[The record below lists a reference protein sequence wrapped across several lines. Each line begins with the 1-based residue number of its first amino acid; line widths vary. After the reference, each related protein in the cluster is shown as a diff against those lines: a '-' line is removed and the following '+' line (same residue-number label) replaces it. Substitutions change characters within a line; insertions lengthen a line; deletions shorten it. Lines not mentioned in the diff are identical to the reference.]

1 MKLLHVRPP
10 SRKRP
15 RVDTKTGATARRRL
29 RALELVDKM
38 VDGGMRRGD
47 ALCAIR
53 LPKSTYYDWRKAFR
67 RGGVRAL
74 EPRSTRP
81 RTVRRRRWTDPD
93 VRAVLGMRARYP
105 FMGKVRLKA
114 MLDRRG
120 VRLSVSTVGRII
132 EEAIA
137 DGRTRRASFCEGRPK
152 PARRRTFDGA
162 WARRWSHG
170 DSARAPGELVQV
182 DHMTYS
188 RDGRVLKEFRAVC
201 PTTRHMVARVFS
213 RATAG
218 NAGRFLAAVVENMPF
233 PVASIQV
240 DGGAEFR
247 ADFERACEAR
257 RIPLHVLPPR
267 RPQLNGHVE
276 RANRSAR
283 IEFWNLYDGPLTVAD
298 VTPRLAGYEFF
309 HNYERPHLALD
320 CRTPNEYLVELEE
333 AA

>member
-1 MKLLHVRPP
+1 
-10 SRKRP
+10 
-15 RVDTKTGATARRRL
+15 
-29 RALELVDKM
+29 
-38 VDGGMRRGD
+38 
-47 ALCAIR
+47 
-53 LPKSTYYDWRKAFR
+53 
-67 RGGVRAL
+67 
-74 EPRSTRP
+74 
-81 RTVRRRRWTDPD
+81 
-93 VRAVLGMRARYP
+93 
-105 FMGKVRLKA
+105 

-152 PARRRTFDGA
+152 PARRRTFDGG

-170 DSARAPGELVQV
+170 DRARAPGELVQV
-182 DHMTYS
+182 DHMTYG
-188 RDGRVLKEFRAVC
+188 RDGRVPR
-201 PTTRHMVARVFS
+201 
-213 RATAG
+213 
-218 NAGRFLAAVVENMPF
+218 
-233 PVASIQV
+233 
-240 DGGAEFR
+240 EFR

-257 RIPLHVLPPR
+257 RIPLHVPPPR

-283 IEFWNLYDGPLTVAD
+283 IEFWNLYDGPPAVAD